1 MCKYCD
7 SNIIKEAL
15 IEHLSDGC
23 LMDSAAIIAPSPIS
37 IRKRPDYPATL
48 QVAIFSETLDIP
60 IKYCPM
66 CGKEIK

>member
-7 SNIIKEAL
+7 RNIIKEPL

-23 LMDSAAIIAPSPIS
+23 LMESAAIIAPTPIS
-37 IRKRPDYPATL
+37 LRKRADYPATL
-48 QVAIFSETLDIP
+48 QVAIFSETVDIP